1 MKNFFILPGLYGLKD
16 LNNKFLNFILN
27 NNQYVMNENYEI
39 YGIYGNF
46 PNCIWNGENG
56 IFSHETILN
65 LEIQEVIS
73 SFSSKP
79 INLYLNCSNSQL
91 QPGMEYDN
99 YSNIILSIVENNN
112 SCSKMV
118 ITSPLLKNV
127 GKLEKVLGQL
137 AFISKEDCLKATNIS
152 YFLPPQYNED
162 IDFLKE
168 ILNKKDVIIT
178 LNSYCQTCK
187 DYLNCYQTEDLAQTL
202 FDVDNF
208 KEYRCTQSSG
218 FQLNIEYSQQI
229 KKFNKLGFNLF
240 YLDLYPNLLENV
252 LNYINI
258 LIKPEYHDLV
268 LLQLLN

>member
-1 MKNFFILPGLYGLKD
+1 MKNFFILFGLYGLKD
-16 LNNKFLNFILN
+16 LNNKFLNFIRDNWQAL
-27 NNQYVMNENYEI
+27 YKDYEI

-56 IFSHETILN
+56 IFSHQAILS
-65 LEIQEVIS
+65 LDIQETLL
-73 SFSSKP
+73 SFSTL
-79 INLYLNCSNSQL
+79 NFYLNCSNSQL

-99 YSNIILSIVENNN
+99 YSNIILSMVENNN

-118 ITSPLLKNV
+118 ITSPLLKDV
-127 GKLEKVLGQL
+127 GNLEKVLGQS

-162 IDFLKE
+162 IDFLKQ
-168 ILNKKDVIIT
+168 IINKKDVIIT
-178 LNSYCQTCK
+178 LNSRCQKC
-187 DYLNCYQTEDLAQTL
+187 DQYFQCYQQEDLAQTL

-208 KEYRCTQSSG
+208 KEYRCIQSPG
-218 FQLNIEYSQQI
+218 FQLNTKYSQQI
-229 KKFNKLGFNLF
+229 QYFNKLGFNLF
-240 YLDLYPNLLENV
+240 YLDLYPNLLENA

-258 LIKPEYHDLV
+258 FIQPEYHDLA